1 MSEWDTPGTD
11 PVPDPGQGMGDD
23 VGGGIGELPPA
34 GPPTEP
40 SIWNDNAPRILAAF
54 GAVAALV
61 LVIGI
66 IVWISSG
73 DDQITSSSTV
83 PVVTSTEAP
92 LPTTIPETTTTPPTT
107 IAETTTVPDT
117 TVPETTLPDTTVA
130 PTTIAPRPSGDT
142 WRVTSA
148 LFPDDPFTLRR
159 VAQVERMAA
168 YDGVIRVTP
177 NGVRCVAIVVDG
189 EADWHEWCGDADQ
202 PVNFVTLDGI
212 DPWIVEVGAAIG
224 DVALTRQQPTWTLP
238 MNGCTEA
245 ITTLI
250 TASSVG
256 PAVTTGAVCVPG
268 EAFLTNSA
276 VLLQSGPPDGGG
288 ALVSGG
294 DEGWDIRDF
303 GTSIGCDASFDGVD
317 RCALYGVESELF
329 EAVLPIPPIE
339 ALTTAADLVG
349 MTDQTAAVRSWVGA
363 ETDSAAI
370 ESLVFAELNDP
381 DAELPATKRRAIG
394 VSDAAGLDLL
404 LVEVPAFD
412 DSILSTTW
420 AVWIDTRPPATVV
433 KAYAWQTCARGLAG
447 PDLCI

>member
-11 PVPDPGQGMGDD
+11 PVPPPGQ
-23 VGGGIGELPPA
+23 VPP
-34 GPPTEP
+34 PEP
-40 SIWNDNAPRILAAF
+40 SIWNDNAPRILAAL

-61 LVIGI
+61 LVVGI

-73 DDQITSSSTV
+73 DDQITTSSTV
-83 PVVTSTEAP
+83 PASVATDAP
-92 LPTTIPETTTTPPTT
+92 LPTTIPDTTTTPPTT
-107 IAETTTVPDT
+107 AADTTTVPDT
-117 TVPETTLPDTTVA
+117 TLPETTLPDTTVA
-130 PTTIAPRPSGDT
+130 PTTIAPRPTGDT

-159 VAQVERMAA
+159 VAEVGRVAA

-177 NGVRCVAIVVDG
+177 NGFRCVAIVIDG
-189 EADWHEWCGDADQ
+189 EDAWSEWCGEANQ
-202 PVNFVTLDGI
+202 PVNFITLDGI
-212 DPWIVEVGAAIG
+212 DPWIVEVGAALG
-224 DVALTRQQPTWTLP
+224 DIALTRQQPTWTLP

-250 TASSVG
+250 TTVAIS

-276 VLLQSGPPDGGG
+276 VWLQPGPPDGGG
-288 ALVSGG
+288 ALVTSG
-294 DEGWDIRDF
+294 DEGWDVRDF
-303 GTSIGCDASFDGVD
+303 GTSIGCDTSFDGID

-339 ALTTAADLVG
+339 ALTMATDLIG
-349 MTDQTAAVRSWVGA
+349 MTDRTADVRSWVGS

-370 ESLVFAELNDP
+370 ETLIFAELNEP
-381 DAELPATKRRAIG
+381 DAELPATKRRAIA
-394 VSDAAGLDLL
+394 VSYAADLDLL
-404 LVEVPAFD
+404 LVEVPALD

-420 AVWIDTRPPATVV
+420 AVWIDTAPPATVV
-433 KAYAWQTCARGLAG
+433 RAYAWQTCARGMAD
-447 PDLCI
+447 PDTCI